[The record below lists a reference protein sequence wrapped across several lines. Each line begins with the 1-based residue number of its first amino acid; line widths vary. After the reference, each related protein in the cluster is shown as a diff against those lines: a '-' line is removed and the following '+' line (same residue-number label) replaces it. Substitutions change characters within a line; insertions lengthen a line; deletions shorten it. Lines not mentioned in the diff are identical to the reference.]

1 MQDLIELINSALP
14 QYQCGRCDTPGCRPY
29 AKEIAEGSPYNRCVP
44 GGKETL
50 EKLQAITKRPPLTL
64 DDDYGPALSPQIA
77 YIVEDECIGCKKCI
91 DACPV
96 DAIVGSAN
104 LMHGVISELC
114 TGCELCIEPC
124 PVDCI
129 ELVEIENVKSKM
141 IRDRSEKFFDLKN
154 ILNTGLS
161 KNSKL
166 NKNIK
171 LNIELGMN
179 MNSKISNRK
188 IDQKNAL
195 KKLQI
200 DILESQKNEKLLDSN
215 EIEDLINRLN

>member
-29 AKEIAEGSPYNRCVP
+29 AKEIAEGSPFNRCVP

-50 EKLQAITKRPPLTL
+50 DKLQAITKRPPLTL

-114 TGCELCIEPC
+114 TGCELCIEPSQ
-124 PVDCI
+124 
-129 ELVEIENVKSKM
+129 SKI
-141 IRDRSEKFFDLKN
+141 IRDHSEKFFDLKN

-179 MNSKISNRK
+179 MNAKISNRK

-200 DILESQKNEKLLDSN
+200 DILESQKNEKLLDST
-215 EIEDLINRLN
+215 EIEDLISQLN

>member
-1 MQDLIELINSALP
+1 MQDLIELINTALP
-14 QYQCGRCDTPGCRPY
+14 QYQCGRCETPGCKPY
-29 AKEIAEGSPYNRCVP
+29 AKQIAEGAPFNRCVP
-44 GGKETL
+44 GGQETL
-50 EKLQAITKRPPLTL
+50 DRLQFITKREPLVL
-64 DDDYGPALSPQIA
+64 DQDYGPALTPQIA
-77 YIVEDECIGCKKCI
+77 SIVEEECIGCRKCI

-104 LMHGVISELC
+104 LMHGIISDLC

-129 ELVEIENVKSKM
+129 ELLEIENAQSKF
-141 IRDRSEKFFDLKN
+141 IRNNSEKFFDLKN
-154 ILNTGLS
+154 ILNTGLT

-166 NKNIK
+166 NKNIT

-179 MNSKISNRK
+179 MNSKISKRDINK
-188 IDQKNAL
+188 KQAL

-200 DILESQKNEKLLDSN
+200 DILKAQKNEKQLDSS
-215 EIEDLINRLN
+215 EIEDLIKDIN

>member
-1 MQDLIELINSALP
+1 MRDLIELINSALP

-29 AKEIAEGSPYNRCVP
+29 AEEIAAGSPFNRCVP
-44 GGKETL
+44 GGKDTL
-50 EKLQAITKRPPLTL
+50 DKLQSITKREALAL
-64 DDDYGPALSPQIA
+64 DNDYGPALSPQIA
-77 YIVEDECIGCKKCI
+77 FIVEEECIGCRKCI

-104 LMHGVISELC
+104 LMHGVISDLC

-129 ELVEIENVKSKM
+129 DLLEIENTQSQS
-141 IRDRSEKFFDLKN
+141 IRDRSEKFFALKN

-161 KNSKL
+161 NNPKL

-171 LNIELGMN
+171 LNIEIGMN
-179 MNSKISNRK
+179 MNAKIGKRN
-188 IDQKNAL
+188 INQNDAL

-200 DILESQKNEKLLDSN
+200 DILKSQKNEKLLDSS
-215 EIEDLINRLN
+215 EIENLINKLN

>member
-1 MQDLIELINSALP
+1 
-14 QYQCGRCDTPGCRPY
+14 
-29 AKEIAEGSPYNRCVP
+29 
-44 GGKETL
+44 
-50 EKLQAITKRPPLTL
+50 
-64 DDDYGPALSPQIA
+64 
-77 YIVEDECIGCKKCI
+77 
-91 DACPV
+91 
-96 DAIVGSAN
+96 
-104 LMHGVISELC
+104 MHGVISELC

-129 ELVEIENVKSKM
+129 ELVEIETTKSKI

-200 DILESQKNEKLLDSN
+200 DILESQKNEKLLDST